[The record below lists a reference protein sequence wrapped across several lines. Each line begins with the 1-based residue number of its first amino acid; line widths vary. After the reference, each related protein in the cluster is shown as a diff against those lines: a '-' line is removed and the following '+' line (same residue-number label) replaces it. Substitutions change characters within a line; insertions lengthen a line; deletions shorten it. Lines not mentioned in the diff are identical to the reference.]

1 MKISVAACSD
11 VLSVLIQSVV
21 NLLAL
26 QFVPGCRAERGSE
39 AHSRICLRF
48 APSQLK
54 VGDHD
59 KVLKWRCAGAEDGK
73 AFLLRL
79 SCFQCP
85 SSLRIDFLST

>member
-1 MKISVAACSD
+1 MVACSD
-11 VLSVLIQSVV
+11 VIPVLIQSVV
-21 NLLAL
+21 NLLVL
-26 QFVPGCRAERGSE
+26 QVVLGCRAEGNGE
-39 AHSRICLRF
+39 AHPRICLRF
-48 APSQLK
+48 ASSQLK

-85 SSLRIDFLST
+85 